1 LASIS
6 NGIEIFKDIFS
17 MFKNRF
23 SVLIVLNFINSLLEG
38 LGLTLIVSMLQYSSI
53 KELKQSQSVFLN
65 FLFDTYNHLGI
76 DNLQKSI
83 LFLIFILFLTGIIYL
98 IQARI
103 GCIIQTEYLYNWRE
117 RLIQKVFYSH
127 WYKISNHK
135 SGLFINAITTETSKL
150 SGAVFEIKLLVSTL
164 IYLIFYTIF
173 TITISWKL
181 TFLIIFSG
189 LFIYLFSNKSV
200 QKNHSDASNLLDQN
214 KDLQSG
220 LIENIF
226 CLKYIKATGSEN
238 FALEK
243 LINNI
248 KKLKY
253 FDLRT
258 SFRPQINKVLV
269 EFSAILFILFSI
281 IISFVFLNIKLAEM
295 SLVIIAFIRIMP
307 RVVSIQ
313 HTFFTLINTKPSFD
327 QLRNI
332 NNSLEINLNQRR
344 KRITKSNVLIKF
356 KKYNFIINK
365 RKILENINLTISEGD
380 YVGIIGE
387 SGSGKS
393 TLLNSIAGLN
403 GNNSKIEINIDDV
416 SNLENKNQMIGYVCQ
431 DNFLINS
438 SIIDNICWGRTFTK
452 TEVMEVIRLAGLE
465 KVVNR
470 LQKGLETNLGDAG
483 TFFSGGEKQRI
494 SLARELIK
502 KPKILLLDEPTSA
515 LDKKNENFIMSA
527 INRLKG
533 QTTIIMTSHSYNNL
547 KLTDYIIKMDNGKIV
562 RKKRWTE
569 ISNLDQN

>member
-1 LASIS
+1 MEKKV
-6 NGIEIFKDIFS
+6 N
-17 MFKNRF
+17 
-23 SVLIVLNFINSLLEG
+23 
-38 LGLTLIVSMLQYSSI
+38 T
-53 KELKQSQSVFLN
+53 
-65 FLFDTYNHLGI
+65 
-76 DNLQKSI
+76 
-83 LFLIFILFLTGIIYL
+83 
-98 IQARI
+98 
-103 GCIIQTEYLYNWRE
+103 
-117 RLIQKVFYSH
+117 KVFYSH

-220 LIENIF
+220 LIENMF

-313 HTFFTLINTKPSFD
+313 HSFFTLINTKPSFD

-356 KKYNFIINK
+356 K
-365 RKILENINLTISEGD
+365 NI
-380 YVGIIGE
+380 
-387 SGSGKS
+387 
-393 TLLNSIAGLN
+393 
-403 GNNSKIEINIDDV
+403 
-416 SNLENKNQMIGYVCQ
+416 
-431 DNFLINS
+431 
-438 SIIDNICWGRTFTK
+438 
-452 TEVMEVIRLAGLE
+452 
-465 KVVNR
+465 
-470 LQKGLETNLGDAG
+470 
-483 TFFSGGEKQRI
+483 
-494 SLARELIK
+494 
-502 KPKILLLDEPTSA
+502 ILLL
-515 LDKKNENFIMSA
+515 I
-527 INRLKG
+527 KG
-533 QTTIIMTSHSYNNL
+533 
-547 KLTDYIIKMDNGKIV
+547 KF
-562 RKKRWTE
+562 
-569 ISNLDQN
+569 

>member
-1 LASIS
+1 
-6 NGIEIFKDIFS
+6 
-17 MFKNRF
+17 
-23 SVLIVLNFINSLLEG
+23 
-38 LGLTLIVSMLQYSSI
+38 
-53 KELKQSQSVFLN
+53 
-65 FLFDTYNHLGI
+65 
-76 DNLQKSI
+76 
-83 LFLIFILFLTGIIYL
+83 
-98 IQARI
+98 
-103 GCIIQTEYLYNWRE
+103 
-117 RLIQKVFYSH
+117 
-127 WYKISNHK
+127 
-135 SGLFINAITTETSKL
+135 
-150 SGAVFEIKLLVSTL
+150 
-164 IYLIFYTIF
+164 
-173 TITISWKL
+173 
-181 TFLIIFSG
+181 
-189 LFIYLFSNKSV
+189 
-200 QKNHSDASNLLDQN
+200 
-214 KDLQSG
+214 
-220 LIENIF
+220 
-226 CLKYIKATGSEN
+226 
-238 FALEK
+238 
-243 LINNI
+243 
-248 KKLKY
+248 
-253 FDLRT
+253 
-258 SFRPQINKVLV
+258 
-269 EFSAILFILFSI
+269 
-281 IISFVFLNIKLAEM
+281 
-295 SLVIIAFIRIMP
+295 MP

-313 HTFFTLINTKPSFD
+313 HSFFTLINTKPSFD

-380 YVGIIGE
+380 YLGIIGE

-393 TLLNSIAGLN
+393 TLLNTIAGLN
-403 GNNSKIEINIDDV
+403 GKNSKIEIYIDDV
-416 SNLENKNQMIGYVCQ
+416 SNLENNNQMIGYVCQ

-452 TEVMEVIRLAGLE
+452 TEVMEVIKLAGLE

-515 LDKKNENFIMSA
+515 LDKKNENFIMNA

-562 RKKRWTE
+562 SKKRWNE